1 VKIGNSVALKNDPV
15 VKILETCKFLNHSKK
30 NNKETLTKLMER
42 INMDR
47 PIM

>member
-1 VKIGNSVALKNDPV
+1 VKVGHSVALKSDPV
-15 VKILETCKFLNHSKK
+15 VKILETCKVLNNSKK
-30 NNKETLTKLMER
+30 NNIETLTKLMER